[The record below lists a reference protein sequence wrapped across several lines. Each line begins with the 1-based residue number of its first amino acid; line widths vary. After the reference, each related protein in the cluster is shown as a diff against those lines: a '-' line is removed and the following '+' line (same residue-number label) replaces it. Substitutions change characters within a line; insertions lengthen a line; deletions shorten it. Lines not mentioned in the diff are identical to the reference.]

1 MTKLELKLSDD
12 GSHTLYNKELN
23 ENYHSTNGAIQ
34 EANHVFI
41 KTGLEPILGTKRS
54 ITIVEMGFGT
64 GLNALLTANFA
75 KEMKQQIHY
84 IGIEAYP
91 VDEELISA
99 LNYPEILGGDSSKHF
114 KKIHEAKWDGIGL
127 VNNYFT
133 LQKVAKKL
141 EDFEPRKAIDL
152 VYYDAFGPQVQSEVW
167 DINLFDKLF
176 NFMSDKGV
184 FVTYCAK
191 GQVRR
196 DLESVGFKMERLDGP
211 PGKREML
218 RGTK

>member
-1 MTKLELKLSDD
+1 MNNLELKLSDD

-41 KTGLEPILGTKRS
+41 KTGLEPIIGSKPS

-64 GLNALLTANFA
+64 GLNALLTANYA
-75 KEMKQQIHY
+75 KETKQQIHY

-91 VDEELISA
+91 VDKELISK
-99 LNYPEILGGDSSKHF
+99 LNYPEIIGGDSQKHF
-114 KKIHEAKWDGIGL
+114 DKIHEAKWDGIGL

-133 LQKVAKKL
+133 IQKMASKL
-141 EDFEPRKAIDL
+141 EDFNPRKAIDL
-152 VYYDAFGPQVQSEVW
+152 VFYDAFGPQVQAEVW

-176 NFMSDKGV
+176 SFMNDKGV

-196 DLESVGFKMERLDGP
+196 DLEAVGFKMERLEGP

-218 RGTK
+218 RGIK